1 MNRRP
6 SQSRSGYDSFSPQH
20 TAHFRADQPDGDFF
34 DPKPPKSL
42 RRRVLLI
49 LLALILA
56 ILLINVAVNQFV
68 RVERVTVPIRKMDA
82 AFEGYT
88 LLHIS
93 DLKGLLFGKDQQ
105 FIRFA
110 LRDAQFD
117 AVVMTGDMVSSRGN
131 AQPLY
136 ELIEVLRRVGLGEWF
151 DALPQGLRTPVGAG
165 GSFLSG
171 GQRQRLAASMSYAMG
186 GSPFAPWILGAQQ
199 RGARLL
205 NSPQLIERDGHALW
219 LTTSA
224 LLSLDLDTMQ
234 EQFERQYLD
243 VLDSQ
248 DENEVD
254 LAKYNL
260 QWLSETR
267 AAREAMTEDDVYIS
281 LTHVP
286 PSEDELQN
294 AYTGT
299 LSERLHLVLCGH
311 YEGGLIRLPF
321 VGALFIPSQNLPNYG
336 ILPGPQTYCGLS
348 KVGKTYLYV
357 SPGLGDNDGLY
368 PPPFFRFFNPPTISL
383 ISLTTSRL

>member
-1 MNRRP
+1 MTLFLRSILRISEP
-6 SQSRSGYDSFSPQH
+6 ISRTAIFS
-20 TAHFRADQPDGDFF
+20 

-136 ELIEVLRRVGLGEWF
+136 ELIEVLRELNP
-151 DALPQGLRTPVGAG
+151 DASIYMIPGDRDPLP
-165 GSFLSG
+165 
-171 GQRQRLAASMSYAMG
+171 ASMSYATG

-248 DENEVD
+248 DENEID

-321 VGALFIPSQNLPNYG
+321 VGALFIPSQKSARTMAFCPVRRPTAG
-336 ILPGPQTYCGLS
+336 CPRSERPISMSAPDWATTTDFIPRLS
-348 KVGKTYLYV
+348 SGSSTRQR
-357 SPGLGDNDGLY
+357 
-368 PPPFFRFFNPPTISL
+368 FR
-383 ISLTTSRL
+383 

>member
-1 MNRRP
+1 
-6 SQSRSGYDSFSPQH
+6 
-20 TAHFRADQPDGDFF
+20 
-34 DPKPPKSL
+34 
-42 RRRVLLI
+42 
-49 LLALILA
+49 
-56 ILLINVAVNQFV
+56 
-68 RVERVTVPIRKMDA
+68 
-82 AFEGYT
+82 
-88 LLHIS
+88 
-93 DLKGLLFGKDQQ
+93 
-105 FIRFA
+105 
-110 LRDAQFD
+110 
-117 AVVMTGDMVSSRGN
+117 
-131 AQPLY
+131 
-136 ELIEVLRRVGLGEWF
+136 
-151 DALPQGLRTPVGAG
+151 
-165 GSFLSG
+165 
-171 GQRQRLAASMSYAMG
+171 
-186 GSPFAPWILGAQQ
+186 
-199 RGARLL
+199 
-205 NSPQLIERDGHALW
+205 
-219 LTTSA
+219 
-224 LLSLDLDTMQ
+224 MQ

-348 KVGKTYLYV
+348 KVGKTYLYI
-357 SPGLGDNDGLY
+357 SPGLGDNDGIY
-368 PPPFFRFFNPPTISL
+368 PPLFFPFCNPPTVSL

>member
-93 DLKGLLFGKDQQ
+93 DLKGLLFSKDQQ

-136 ELIEVLRRVGLGEWF
+136 ELIEVLRELNP
-151 DALPQGLRTPVGAG
+151 DAPIYMIPGDRDPLP
-165 GSFLSG
+165 
-171 GQRQRLAASMSYAMG
+171 ASMSYATG

-199 RGARLL
+199 RGAQLL
-205 NSPQLIERDGHALW
+205 NSPQLIERDSHALW

-248 DENEVD
+248 DENEID

-311 YEGGLIRLPF
+311 YEGGLIRFPF

-336 ILPGPQTYCGLS
+336 ILPGE
-348 KVGKTYLYV
+348 VGGNV
-357 SPGLGDNDGLY
+357 IRVGDADIGCRIGGNIGNDIVVN
-368 PPPFFRFFNPPTISL
+368 FAVICV
-383 ISLTTSRL
+383 